1 MWLCEAHTPT
11 CPTPDEQ
18 SASAVHLMTVFVP
31 AVSSE
36 SQVTVMKTL
45 VESLPEENYALLR
58 YLITFLAQ
66 VQLMVCTSR

>member
-1 MWLCEAHTPT
+1 
-11 CPTPDEQ
+11 
-18 SASAVHLMTVFVP
+18 MTVFVP